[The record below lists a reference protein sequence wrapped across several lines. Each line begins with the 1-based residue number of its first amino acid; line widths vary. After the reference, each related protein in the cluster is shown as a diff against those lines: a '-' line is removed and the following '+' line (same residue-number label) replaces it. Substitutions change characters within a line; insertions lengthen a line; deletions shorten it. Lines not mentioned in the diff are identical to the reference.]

1 MRGIRNDSEHNA
13 KQEKKKTAP
22 LIRYLVYFLILTT
35 ALTSVSMSRYLSGGL
50 GGDSARIAKL
60 DVSVAPI
67 YTPTPMNGL
76 LGPNTDYFAYN
87 SSVGSKTYTFTVTN
101 NSEVAVRA
109 RTVAEHEYN
118 PEGTYTVTTSAWVD
132 FAPNNG
138 DGSKNIG
145 VTVEKPPILNKASIL
160 MNDVKIYV
168 EYAQI
173 D

>member
-35 ALTSVSMSRYLSGGL
+35 ALTSVSMSRYLAGDT
-50 GGDSARIAKL
+50 GGDAARIAKL
-60 DVSVAPI
+60 DVYVAPV
-67 YTPTPMNGL
+67 YPAPMNGL

-132 FAPNNG
+132 FAPNNL
-138 DGSKNIG
+138 DGSKNIN
-145 VTVEKPPILNKASIL
+145 VTVEKPPLLNRASIL